1 MNVDVTVC
9 NTNRKRTL
17 KNIWTTAM
25 CNELPKFMIKKDLL
39 FPRLT
44 KYGDTPEMYV
54 AWKSSLKNVLSELGI
69 SPRGEVNL
77 LVKWFGPNSLY
88 QDLKSGRQ
96 TLNIPHSAYRK

>member
-1 MNVDVTVC
+1 MLLHQQKTYIK
-9 NTNRKRTL
+9 NT
-17 KNIWTTAM
+17 WTTAM

-69 SPRGEVNL
+69 SPAGDVCL

-88 QDLKSGRQ
+88 QALQSGRQ
-96 TLNIPHSAYRK
+96 TVKIPHSAYRK